1 MYNEE
6 KILDRIEE
14 LEEYI
19 QNFPDSKLAP
29 IMQEE
34 IDYLN
39 SLRGIRSEDKI
50 RSDKKRFF

>member
-19 QNFPDSKLAP
+19 QNFPDSVLAP
-29 IMQEE
+29 IMQKE
-34 IDYLN
+34 IDLLK
-39 SLRGIRSEDKI
+39 SLL
-50 RSDKKRFF
+50 

>member
-14 LEEYI
+14 LQTFI
-19 QNFPDSKLAP
+19 QNFPNSVLSP
-29 IMQEE
+29 IMQKE

-39 SLRGIRSEDKI
+39 SLS
-50 RSDKKRFF
+50 

>member
-19 QNFPDSKLAP
+19 QNFPNSKLAP
-29 IMQEE
+29 IMQNE

-39 SLRGIRSEDKI
+39 SLL
-50 RSDKKRFF
+50 

>member
-14 LEEYI
+14 LDEYM
-19 QNFPDSKLAP
+19 QNFPDSILTP
-29 IMQEE
+29 IMQKE

-39 SLRGIRSEDKI
+39 SLL
-50 RSDKKRFF
+50 